1 MDIYSYEPE
10 IKKKKYRKLKKG
22 FERRKGNVI
31 RLKTII

>member
-1 MDIYSYEPE
+1 MDVYSYEPE

-31 RLKTII
+31 RLTS